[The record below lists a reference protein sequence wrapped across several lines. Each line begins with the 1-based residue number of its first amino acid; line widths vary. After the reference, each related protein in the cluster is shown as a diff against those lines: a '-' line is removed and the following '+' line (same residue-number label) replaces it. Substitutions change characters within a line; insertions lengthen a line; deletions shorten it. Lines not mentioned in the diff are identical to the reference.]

1 MKRIKGDH
9 FIWFIASGQ
18 FYFVVSLYLP
28 WASDDDGNANEG
40 TGKTKS
46 TADNGEAKSS
56 ASSLYDNPN
65 LLDKSS
71 KTN

>member
-1 MKRIKGDH
+1 MTTSSDSLPLGN
-9 FIWFIASGQ
+9 FILLSI
-18 FYFVVSLYLP
+18 SLYLP

-46 TADNGEAKSS
+46 SADNGEAKSS